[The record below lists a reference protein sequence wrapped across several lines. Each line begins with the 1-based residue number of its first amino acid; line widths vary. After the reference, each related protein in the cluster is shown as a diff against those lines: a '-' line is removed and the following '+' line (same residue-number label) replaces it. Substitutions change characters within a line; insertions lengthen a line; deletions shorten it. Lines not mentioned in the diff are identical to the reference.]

1 VGVGDDATYCDN
13 TIVIF
18 LIAIVHFFLLMD
30 KNAILCIFY
39 ALNPEKDYVLFPYIE
54 CRFFFDFICLI
65 YFIVI
70 YLHAL

>member
-1 VGVGDDATYCDN
+1 MGVGDDATYCDN

-39 ALNPEKDYVLFPYIE
+39 ALNPEKDCIISLYRMSI
-54 CRFFFDFICLI
+54 FFDFICLI